1 MHISDWSS
9 DVCSSDLN
17 EEESAF
23 EHLPPAQIIIHQ
35 KAPFTDHL
43 LRRLR
48 KAVPRHVDKTEQ
60 ERIANVEEIQLLRT
74 PRRVRGARQSI
85 PSRKSVQERTFADIG
100 AAGESDF
107 LYIRVWQEFQ
117 VRCGF
122 QEGYRTGEYLS
133 RRVHSFNILD
143 RKSTRLN

>member
-1 MHISDWSS
+1 MRISDWSS
-9 DVCSSDLN
+9 DVCSSDLILDAMTGIN

-100 AAGESDF
+100 AAGESRSEE
-107 LYIRVWQEFQ
+107 RVCKY
-117 VRCGF
+117 V
-122 QEGYRTGEYLS
+122 
-133 RRVHSFNILD
+133 
-143 RKSTRLN
+143 

>member
-1 MHISDWSS
+1 MTGI
-9 DVCSSDLN
+9 N

-60 ERIANVEEIQLLRT
+60 ERIANVEEIHLLRT
-74 PRRVRGARQSI
+74 PRRVRGARKSI
-85 PSRKSVQERTFADIG
+85 PYRTRVPERTFRS
-100 AAGESDF
+100 E
-107 LYIRVWQEFQ
+107 E
-117 VRCGF
+117 
-122 QEGYRTGEYLS
+122 
-133 RRVHSFNILD
+133 RRVGEVCV
-143 RKSTRLN
+143 RKCKSRWLRDN

>member
-1 MHISDWSS
+1 MTGI
-9 DVCSSDLN
+9 N

-48 KAVPRHVDKTEQ
+48 KAVPRHVDTTEQ
-60 ERIANVEEIQLLRT
+60 ERIANDEEIQLLRT

-85 PSRKSVQERTFADIG
+85 PCRKSVQERT
-100 AAGESDF
+100 
-107 LYIRVWQEFQ
+107 IRTEEHTSELQSLM
-117 VRCGF
+117 
-122 QEGYRTGEYLS
+122 RTAYAVFSSTKITKLLCRATTGTGS
-133 RRVHSFNILD
+133 PFN
-143 RKSTRLN
+143 SY

>member
-1 MHISDWSS
+1 M
-9 DVCSSDLN
+9 
-17 EEESAF
+17 
-23 EHLPPAQIIIHQ
+23 HQ

-107 LYIRVWQEFQ
+107 LYIRVWQEFH

-122 QEGYRTGEYLS
+122 QEGFRTAAYLS
-133 RRVHSFNILD
+133 PRLPPFNLLFFLPAL
-143 RKSTRLN
+143 SLLLLFFSPPLFFPLSPFLFPLFFFFF

>member
-1 MHISDWSS
+1 M
-9 DVCSSDLN
+9 
-17 EEESAF
+17 
-23 EHLPPAQIIIHQ
+23 HQ

-74 PRRVRGARQSI
+74 SRRVRGACQSI
-85 PSRKSVQERTFADIG
+85 PSRKCVQERTFADIG

-107 LYIRVWQEFQ
+107 LYIRVWQELQ

-122 QEGYRTGEYLS
+122 QECYGTGKYLS
-133 RRVHSFNILD
+133 RRLHSFNKIG
-143 RKSTRLN
+143 RARG